1 MADLDGE
8 SPFRR
13 ADKERLLT
21 RAIPVSRRLKQYRL
35 DSGRRDL
42 IAGLTVAA
50 LALPS
55 GMAYAEVAGLSPV
68 QGLYALLL
76 PSVAY
81 MLLGSSRTVIVG
93 PEGALAAL
101 VAAAILPLVA
111 AGSPSPATMAAT
123 LGLMV
128 GGLFLLAHLAR
139 LSWIADYLSRPV
151 LVGYI
156 HGVVGVLIIG
166 QVGKMLG
173 LNIDATEPI
182 EQLVEVVREL
192 NEASLATVAVGASAL
207 AALLGFR
214 ARSPR
219 FPGALVVVVAAIA
232 LSALFNFEASG
243 IAVVG
248 DVPAG
253 LPEISLPSV
262 SLGDF
267 SELLPGAIGL
277 FLVAL
282 ADGILTARAFA
293 GRRGEDVDARQELLA
308 LGAAN
313 AAAGVSQGMPV
324 GASSSRTAVND
335 SMGASSQLAGMM
347 AAVVVAGILVF
358 LTAPIADLPNAVLGA
373 IIVSAVLG
381 LIDLPEWRALRE
393 TDQVEL
399 AIAGVTTGLVL
410 VTGVLEAIAFAVGL
424 SVIDVVRRSARPH
437 DAVLGWVPE
446 LGRYGDLAFHRSAR
460 TVPGVVVYRLDDRL
474 FFANADYV
482 KGRIREAIRGAGSS
496 THTLVVDA
504 EALTHIDATGL
515 EAFREL
521 SHALERDGVKLVT
534 ARMRARVEERLID
547 ACGDEFPPE
556 ARYPTVRAAVE
567 GQSRETR
574 GRPG

>member
-1 MADLDGE
+1 MPDLDGE

-13 ADKERLLT
+13 ADKGGLLT
-21 RAIPVSRRLKQYRL
+21 RTIPVSRGLRRYRL

-101 VAAAILPLVA
+101 VAAAILPLAA
-111 AGSPSPATMAAT
+111 AGSPPAASMAAM

-128 GGLFLLAHLAR
+128 GGLFLLARLAR

-151 LVGYI
+151 LIGYI

-173 LNIDATEPI
+173 LDIDATEPVD
-182 EQLVEVVREL
+182 QLVEVVREL
-192 NEASLATVAVGASAL
+192 GETNAATVAVGACAL
-207 AALLGFR
+207 ATLLGLR

-232 LSALFNFEASG
+232 LSALFDFSAKG

-253 LPEISLPSV
+253 LPEISLPSG
-262 SLGDF
+262 SFSDF
-267 SELLPGAIGL
+267 AQLLPGAVGL
-277 FLVAL
+277 FFVAL

-293 GRRGEDVDARQELLA
+293 GRRGEAVDAGQELLA

-313 AAAGVSQGMPV
+313 AAAGLSQGMPV

-335 SMGASSQLAGMM
+335 SMGASSQLAGLMA
-347 AAVVVAGILVF
+347 AAVVAVILLF
-358 LTAPIADLPNAVLGA
+358 LTAPIADLPKAVLGA
-373 IIVSAVLG
+373 VIVSAVLG
-381 LIDLPEWRALRE
+381 LVDLPEWRALRE
-393 TDQVEL
+393 TDQVEF

-410 VTGVLEAIAFAVGL
+410 VTGVLEAIAFAIGL

-446 LGRYGDLAFHRSAR
+446 LGRYGDLALHRSAR

-474 FFANADYV
+474 FFANANYV
-482 KGRIREAIRGAGSS
+482 KGRIGEAIRGAGSS

-504 EALTHIDATGL
+504 EALTQIDSTGL
-515 EAFREL
+515 EALKEL

-534 ARMRARVEERLID
+534 ARMRARVEESLVD
-547 ACGDEFPPE
+547 ALGDVFPPE

-567 GQSRETR
+567 ANR
-574 GRPG
+574 G